1 MRTAPTTG
9 SFQDSDTPVITV
21 TLQEIRN
28 CEAASWATCDY
39 CGSVL
44 SMLIDG
50 GGKKIKRRRGCN
62 PQHPQS
68 SQFSDHS
75 TRFYDSATY
84 PELPINLILISAMMN

>member
-50 GGKKIKRRRGCN
+50 GGKKIKWSKKSALFGN
-62 PQHPQS
+62 PQHYKVHS
-68 SQFSDHS
+68 SQTKLQDF
-75 TRFYDSATY
+75 TTV
-84 PELPINLILISAMMN
+84 LLILSFQ

>member
-62 PQHPQS
+62 PQHRKIHS
-68 SQFSDHS
+68 SQTIVQDF
-75 TRFYDSATY
+75 TTV
-84 PELPINLILISAMMN
+84 LLILSFQ